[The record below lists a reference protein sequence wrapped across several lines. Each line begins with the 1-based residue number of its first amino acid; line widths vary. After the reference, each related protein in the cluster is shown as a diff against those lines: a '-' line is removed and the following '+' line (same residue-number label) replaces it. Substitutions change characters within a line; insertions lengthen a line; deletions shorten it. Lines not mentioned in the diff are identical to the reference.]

1 MLEDLLAWVSVG
13 GFDVGMVYS
22 DGFDGGFFDGLSFF
36 IGGN

>member
-1 MLEDLLAWVSVG
+1 MLEDLSAWVSVG
-13 GFDVGMVYS
+13 GFDVGMVYG